1 MEQNQNDHDFR
12 IAHPV
17 GLVPILTILVVNHV
31 FFLYLGKFF
40 AKIIRH
46 TINLRN
52 FSL

>member
-17 GLVPILTILVVNHV
+17 GLVPMLTILD
-31 FFLYLGKFF
+31 LDKFF

-46 TINLRN
+46 TINLRDFN
-52 FSL
+52 Y